1 MAIQIEKTKKTSGTF
16 LFVFVAIFMI
26 IVAVVF
32 FSFQK
37 NNILEISKVDISKVI
52 NSDTKE
58 LDKIGKNLDKDI
70 DSIVNNPSFYQLVPH
85 DEVTREFEVGRENPF
100 QSF

>member
-1 MAIQIEKTKKTSGTF
+1 MAIQIEKTKNNSNNFIFIFAIIF
-16 LFVFVAIFMI
+16 LV

-37 NNILEISKVDISKVI
+37 SNVLETVGVDIGKVI

-58 LDKIGKNLDKDI
+58 LGRIGQSLDRDI
-70 DSIVNNPSFYQLVPH
+70 DEIVNDPKFYQLAPH
-85 DEVTREFEVGRENPF
+85 DNIAREFEVGRENPF